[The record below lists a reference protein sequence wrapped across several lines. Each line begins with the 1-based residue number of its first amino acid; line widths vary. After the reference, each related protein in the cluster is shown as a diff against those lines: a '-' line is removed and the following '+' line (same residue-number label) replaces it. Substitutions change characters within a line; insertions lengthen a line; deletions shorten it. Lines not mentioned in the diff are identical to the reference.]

1 MNQNNVIIDRMF
13 VEIASIVEEI
23 GGYVDPYYISSN
35 ILNGD
40 ITGTFSCSNLII
52 EDEPIS
58 FGFNLCL
65 PTYSNYF
72 YFTLR
77 SFPKEKENSNLF
89 IKVTLMFAERRN
101 LEEYRNL
108 FSRVFKEFI
117 EHIKTRVRILKFYKR
132 NESKIELTFESRVD
146 MINIK
151 KMKLF
156 ITIKNNPNIEMFNSR
171 YYNKEIV
178 NNIVKYAKK
187 HGLDYSDL

>member
-1 MNQNNVIIDRMF
+1 MF
-13 VEIASIVEEI
+13 IEIASVVEEL

-35 ILNGD
+35 TLNGD
-40 ITGTFSCSNLII
+40 MKGSFSCSNLII

-58 FGFNLCL
+58 FGFSLCL

-72 YFTLR
+72 YFALK
-77 SFPKEKENSNLF
+77 SFPKDKEKSSLF
-89 IKVTLMFAERRN
+89 VKATFMFSERRN

-117 EHIKTRVRILKFYKR
+117 EHIKTRVRILKFYIR
-132 NESKIELTFESRVD
+132 NESKIELIFESRDD

-156 ITIKNNPNIEMFNSR
+156 ITMKNNPNIEMFNSR
-171 YYNKEIV
+171 YYNKEII

>member
-1 MNQNNVIIDRMF
+1 MNQNNAIIDRMF
-13 VEIASIVEEI
+13 VEIASIVEEM
-23 GGYVDPYYISSN
+23 GGYVDPYYINSN
-35 ILNGD
+35 TLNGD
-40 ITGTFSCSNLII
+40 IKGSFSCSDLII

-58 FGFNLCL
+58 FNFYLSL
-65 PTYSNYF
+65 PTYSSYF

-77 SFPKEKENSNLF
+77 SFPKDEENSNLF
-89 IKVTLMFAERRN
+89 VKATFMFSERRN
-101 LEEYRNL
+101 LEEYKNL

-132 NESKIELTFESRVD
+132 NESKIELIFESRVD

-156 ITIKNNPNIEMFNSR
+156 INMKNNPNIEMFNSR
-171 YYNKEIV
+171 YYNKQII